1 MTSRAR
7 PRTPAPLFSATILA
21 SLVFAMAGAT
31 GAGAVGANAAVPAAA
46 VVPAIAAAVTAI
58 PASPSPTSVEGYLLT
73 WVNADRA
80 ALGLRPLRLDGRL
93 RAVARTRAATLATL
107 GILSHTAPGDLSA
120 QLAAAGVQRYAWGE
134 DIGWTSY
141 AWGLGAARSLYSMWK
156 ASPEHWTILTNATYN
171 SVGFGLGYRPSGGA
185 TYGSAVLT
193 ESSDQTAP
201 AARMTSASRI
211 GTTVRF
217 TWTGAEISL
226 QTPTAGF
233 VSFDLLYRASNGVSR
248 VIRSGT
254 TATAISIASRP
265 GGHSYYLSV
274 RARDRAGNVS
284 PWSAPLHVWVP

>member
-1 MTSRAR
+1 
-7 PRTPAPLFSATILA
+7 
-21 SLVFAMAGAT
+21 VFATAGAT
-31 GAGAVGANAAVPAAA
+31 GMGAVGANAAVSAAA
-46 VVPAIAAAVTAI
+46 VVAAVTAI

-73 WVNADRA
+73 WINADRA

-93 RAVARTRAATLATL
+93 RTVARARAATLASL

-171 SVGFGLGYRPSGGA
+171 YVGFGLGYRPSGGA

-193 ESSDQTAP
+193 QSSEQTAP

-217 TWTGAEISL
+217 TWTGADGSL
-226 QTPTAGF
+226 QAPTAGF
-233 VSFDLLYRASNGVSR
+233 VWFDLLYRASNAVSR
-248 VIRSGT
+248 VIRTGT

-274 RARDRAGNVS
+274 RARDRAGTVS